1 MARAV
6 NRIGAESGLR
16 GVAYQRASVHQWL
29 TGTQPRGPV
38 AHLVCAALTE
48 RLGRAVDLAEAG
60 FEPGRP
66 SGGPGP
72 DSPPPASPRS
82 LLTHLAAAALS
93 PDRGGSVLAYQPS
106 AGAPLHAPPPP
117 RPPHAPDCAG
127 PHSTGRADDGA
138 RPSAQAGL
146 RGFASPDAL
155 GTLTTLG
162 CVDGADGVG
171 GVGGLTGLGNLG
183 GLDHLAALS
192 SRGGLTDFDRPA
204 DPGGATGPAVP
215 PTTSATIDIRQDTGS
230 SAHRAPDDLH
240 VLALLLPVFSSVDHL
255 RGGGHARTALAAF
268 LSTSVPD
275 ILGAATSPVRHSEA
289 LAAASRLS
297 YLCAYMHFD
306 DELNGLALH
315 FYRFGLELARQSGDP
330 AAQAMTLRAMAA
342 QAYELGHPQESLR
355 LARAAAELRLSTT
368 ATRLRASV
376 LGQLA
381 LAEAATGDQVAAVR
395 HVHEAFDLL
404 PRIEG
409 PPPPVGDYH
418 RAAWDHH
425 HALVQAELGDL
436 TGAIKSLETS
446 AARRP
451 RTETRSHA
459 LVLGKLAERQ
469 LAAGRLDAACSTWH
483 QFLDVYPL
491 LTSRRAHS
499 AAARLHR
506 RLLPHRRRHSADHL
520 LQRVASLRLP

>member
-1 MARAV
+1 MAVHRVPNVRLRELLLESRWTGAQLARAV

-48 RLGRAVDLAEAG
+48 RLGRTVGLAEAG
-60 FEPGRP
+60 FDG
-66 SGGPGP
+66 GGPSDTVRAAGA
-72 DSPPPASPRS
+72 PPASPRS

-93 PDRGGSVLAYQPS
+93 PDRDGSVLTYQPTVEARS
-106 AGAPLHAPPPP
+106 AARATALPPPGSTLGLRSHGSGGP
-117 RPPHAPDCAG
+117 DGSDHGGPPAG
-127 PHSTGRADDGA
+127 PH
-138 RPSAQAGL
+138 L
-146 RGFASPDAL
+146 
-155 GTLTTLG
+155 
-162 CVDGADGVG
+162 
-171 GVGGLTGLGNLG
+171 
-183 GLDHLAALS
+183 
-192 SRGGLTDFDRPA
+192 
-204 DPGGATGPAVP
+204 
-215 PTTSATIDIRQDTGS
+215 
-230 SAHRAPDDLH
+230 
-240 VLALLLPVFSSVDHL
+240 LALLLPVFSSADQL

-268 LSTSVPD
+268 LSSAVPD
-275 ILGAATSPVRHSEA
+275 MLAAAASPVRHTEV
-289 LAAASRLS
+289 LAAASRLG
-297 YLCAYMHFD
+297 YLCAFMHFD

-315 FYRFGLELARQSGDP
+315 FYRFALELARQCGDP

-342 QAYELGHPQESLR
+342 QAYELNHPQESLS

-381 LAEAATGDQVAAVR
+381 LAEAATGDRVAAVR

-409 PPPPVGDYH
+409 PAPAVGDYH

-436 TGAIKSLETS
+436 SGAIKSLEAS

-469 LAAGRLDAACSTWH
+469 LAAGRLDAACATWH

-506 RLLPHRRRHSADHL
+506 RLLPHRRRHPADHL
-520 LQRVASLRLP
+520 LQRAASLRLPR